1 MYALD
6 RKTAKL
12 RNFESKAVANQNGNG
27 FVLFENPEQL
37 LGNLNIRNES
47 CSLFVDAYNN
57 HSDKPVKKF
66 ENRQV
71 AAKRI
76 TQLVATLEVEKDR
89 REISGEN
96 TVTEE
101 VSLSEDIAGNIKKK
115 RLSFKGK
122 MIKSTTLVN
131 PRREAT
137 KGFHSMQ
144 ILIDA
149 GGPISYEAYI
159 SAGGRSNDIA
169 WDLER
174 GHVEVSEGEE

>member
-12 RNFESKAVANQNGNG
+12 RNFESKKVANQNGNG
-27 FVLFENPEQL
+27 FVLFENAEQL
-37 LGNLNIRNES
+37 LENLNVTGES
-47 CSLFVDAYNN
+47 SSLFVDAYNN

-76 TQLVATLEVEKDR
+76 TQLAATLEVERDR
-89 REISGEN
+89 FNQSGEDA
-96 TVTEE
+96 VE
-101 VSLSEDIAGNIKKK
+101 VSAVQEPAPKEK
-115 RLSFKGK
+115 RASFKGK
-122 MIKSTTLVN
+122 MIRSKTPTN

-149 GGPISYEAYI
+149 GVSISYEDYV
-159 SAGGRSNDIA
+159 AGGGRPNDLA
-169 WDLER
+169 WDISK
-174 GHVEVSEGEE
+174 GNAEVTGSW

>member
-37 LGNLNIRNES
+37 LGNLNIKNES

-76 TQLVATLEVEKDR
+76 TQLAATLEIEKDR
-89 REISGEN
+89 RKISGED

-101 VSLSEDIAGNIKKK
+101 AVQEAAPKAKRVSL
-115 RLSFKGK
+115 KGK
-122 MIKSTTLVN
+122 MIQSTTLVN

-137 KGFHSMQ
+137 KGFNSMQ

-149 GGPISYEAYI
+149 GKPISYEAYI

-169 WDLER
+169 WDIDK
-174 GHVEVSEGEE
+174 GSVEIL

>member
-6 RKTAKL
+6 RKTAQL

-37 LGNLNIRNES
+37 LGNPNIRDES

-66 ENRQV
+66 ESRQV

-76 TQLVATLEVEKDR
+76 TQLAATLEIEKDR
-89 REISGEN
+89 RDKSGEN

-101 VSLSEDIAGNIKKK
+101 AVKKPAPKSKRTSL
-115 RLSFKGK
+115 KGK
-122 MIKSTTLVN
+122 MIQSVESFN
-131 PRREAT
+131 PRRAAT

-149 GGPISYEAYI
+149 GNPISYEAYI
-159 SAGGRSNDIA
+159 SAGGRYKDLA
-169 WDLER
+169 WDINK
-174 GHVEVSEGEE
+174 GNAEVTGEA

>member
-12 RNFESKAVANQNGNG
+12 RNFESKAVANQKGNG

-76 TQLVATLEVEKDR
+76 TQLAATLEIEKDR
-89 REISGEN
+89 REISGED

-101 VSLSEDIAGNIKKK
+101 TVTEETVQEAAPKKK

-122 MIKSTTLVN
+122 MIQSTASKN
-131 PRREAT
+131 PRREGSG
-137 KGFHSMQ
+137 GFHSMQ
-144 ILIDA
+144 LLIDA
-149 GGPISYEAYI
+149 GGPMSYEAFI
-159 SAGGRSNDIA
+159 SAGGRRVDLA

-174 GHVEVSEGEE
+174 GRLEIL

>member
-1 MYALD
+1 MIIPRPSASPTFEKGTQHVRTRSQD
-6 RKTAKL
+6 RQAPQL
-12 RNFESKAVANQNGNG
+12 R
-27 FVLFENPEQL
+27 EQ
-37 LGNLNIRNES
+37 S
-47 CSLFVDAYNN
+47 CSKSGKLLVDAFNEV
-57 HSDKPVKKF
+57 SDKPVKKF

-122 MIKSTTLVN
+122 RIKSTTPVN